1 MVTSRKEDAMA
12 VIWLVALILGAGFA
26 IASGEG
32 AKWKVL
38 NSVIILACMGV
49 GLGLGYALGLG
60 SGNLGSVRN
69 QGVPFAMMFGIVGA
83 MACVARNTWS
93 SKG

>member
-1 MVTSRKEDAMA
+1 MA
-12 VIWLVALILGAGFA
+12 VIWLVALILGSGFA
-26 IASGEG
+26 IAAGQD

-38 NSVIILACMGV
+38 NAVIILGCMGL
-49 GLGLGYALGLG
+49 GFGLGYAVGLG
-60 SGNLGSVRN
+60 RGDFGFVR
-69 QGVPFAMMFGIVGA
+69 GEGLPFAMMFGIVGA

>member
-1 MVTSRKEDAMA
+1 VA
-12 VIWLVALILGAGFA
+12 VIWLVALILGAAFA
-26 IASGEG
+26 IASGQG

-38 NSVIILACMGV
+38 NSVIILACMAA

-60 SGNLGSVRN
+60 RGNMGFVRN
-69 QGVPFAMMFGIVGA
+69 EGVPFAMMFGIVAA

-93 SKG
+93 SKA

>member
-1 MVTSRKEDAMA
+1 MQEEAVA
-12 VIWLVALILGAGFA
+12 VIWLVALILGTAFA
-26 IASGEG
+26 IASGQG

-38 NSVIILACMGV
+38 NAVIILACMGV

-69 QGVPFAMMFGIVGA
+69 EGVPFAMMFGIVGA
-83 MACVARNTWS
+83 MACVARNTWI
-93 SKG
+93 SKE

>member
-1 MVTSRKEDAMA
+1 MSE
-12 VIWLVALILGAGFA
+12 IWLAALILGSAFA
-26 IASGEG
+26 IASGQG

-38 NSVIILACMGV
+38 NAVIILACMGL
-49 GLGLGYALGLG
+49 GLGLGYAVGLG
-60 SGNLGSVRN
+60 STDMGFVRN
-69 QGVPFAMMFGIVGA
+69 QGVPFAMMFGIAGA

>member
-1 MVTSRKEDAMA
+1 MA

-26 IASGEG
+26 IASGQG

-38 NSVIILACMGV
+38 NTVIILACMGV
-49 GLGLGYALGLG
+49 GLGLGYALSLG
-60 SGNLGSVRN
+60 RGNFGFILGEGP
-69 QGVPFAMMFGIVGA
+69 QFAMMFGIVGA

-93 SKG
+93 EKE

>member
-1 MVTSRKEDAMA
+1 MA
-12 VIWLVALILGAGFA
+12 IIWLVALILGAGFA
-26 IASGEG
+26 IASGQG

-38 NSVIILACMGV
+38 NAVIILVCMSL

-60 SGNLGSVRN
+60 RGNFGFVRGEGP
-69 QGVPFAMMFGIVGA
+69 QFAMMFGIVAA

-93 SKG
+93 EKE